1 MADTAAQR
9 LQDLKDAADDWF
21 SKEKNRLQAQYD
33 FLNNISQK
41 RGGSVGLQNANAQG
55 ASKILANS
63 IDDYLGSPLE
73 PPSDDQ

>member
-1 MADTAAQR
+1 MAGAAQR

-21 SKEKNRLQAQYD
+21 SKEKNRLNAQFD
-33 FLNNISQK
+33 FLDNISKK
-41 RGGSVGLQNANAQG
+41 RGGSVGLQDANAQG

-73 PPSDDQ
+73 PSNE